1 MSLLAVAV
9 GVDMIEMSRV
19 AEAIDRHGKRFCDR
33 IFTPQEQE
41 YCAGRIPSL
50 AGRFALKE
58 AVAKALGTGVGD
70 MNWTD
75 IEILADERSKPR
87 LVLHNNALAI
97 AMAQGWHTW
106 DVTISHTNSHA
117 IGFVVAGKSQSS

>member
-1 MSLLAVAV
+1 MTVSTVAV
-9 GVDMIEMSRV
+9 GVDMIETSRV
-19 AEAIDRHGKRFCDR
+19 AEAIERHGKRFCDR
-33 IFTPQEQE
+33 IFTVQEQG

-75 IEILADERSKPR
+75 IEILGDERGKPR
-87 LVLHNNALAI
+87 LVLHNNALAM
-97 AMAQGWHTW
+97 AVAQGWQTW
-106 DVTISHTNSHA
+106 DVSISHTNSHA
-117 IGFVVAGKSQSS
+117 IGFVVAGKT